1 MATAAIVPVGM
12 DFEASAK
19 SPDLLDPA
27 IMPAQPDKL
36 DKNDKLI
43 AVTLIA
49 GLKLKM
55 AYRNISCR
63 S

>member
-27 IMPAQPDKL
+27 IMPAQPHKL
-36 DKNDKLI
+36 DKFI

-55 AYRNISCR
+55 AYRNISCC